1 MHLEKHTM
9 KAYEFPAQL
18 TPEGKLEVAEGLLPS
33 LSVKQVVKVILLIDE
48 PADSA
53 EKNAWVQ
60 LTAEQFV
67 SGYSEADAI
76 YNNV

>member
-1 MHLEKHTM
+1 M

-18 TPEGKLEVAEGLLPS
+18 IPEGKLEVDKGLLPS
-33 LSVKQVVKVILLIDE
+33 LPVKQMVKIILLIDE
-48 PADSA
+48 PDDAAA
-53 EKNAWVQ
+53 EKSAWAQ

-76 YNNV
+76 YDNI

>member
-1 MHLEKHTM
+1 M

-18 TPEGKLEVAEGLLPS
+18 TPEGKLEVDEGLLPS
-33 LSVKQVVKVILLIDE
+33 LPVKQTVKVILLIDE
-48 PADSA
+48 PADSS
-53 EKNAWVQ
+53 EKNAWMK

-76 YNNV
+76 YDNI

>member
-1 MHLEKHTM
+1 M

-18 TPEGKLEVAEGLLPS
+18 TPEGKLEVDEGLLPS
-33 LSVKQVVKVILLIDE
+33 LSIKQTVKVILLIDE
-48 PADSA
+48 PDDNAENSA
-53 EKNAWVQ
+53 WAK

-76 YNNV
+76 YDNV